1 MALSLLAPTIP
12 ETKYARN
19 GEIHLAYQTLG
30 TGPPDLLGVSSGPL
44 SHVEQIWEQPAVARV
59 LRRLASYGR
68 LILFDQRGTGLSDP
82 VAPHQVP
89 RLEEHV
95 EDMRVILD
103 EVGSRRA
110 VVLGY
115 AAGGAPAMM
124 FAATHPERVES
135 LILWTPYARL
145 RVDDDYPSG
154 ATPEVVDRLVGL
166 TLAEWGKGASIP
178 AMAPSMANDERFRAW
193 AAQMERL
200 AASPGTAADLI
211 AQWHQIDVRRV
222 LPAIRVPTLVLSLK
236 NQPVYSPMLSRYVAD
251 HIPGARF
258 VELEGTDLLAVTNAM
273 FPAIADFLGA
283 SFQQSDPDRSLG
295 TVLFTDI
302 VGSTAIAARI
312 GDLRW
317 RDLLEAHDRILNRQ
331 VERYRGQLIKT
342 TGDGALVLFDG
353 PARAIACAEAIR
365 DALRAIGLVVRAGL
379 HSGELEERED
389 GDIGGIAVHI
399 GARIAALAG
408 PGEIL
413 VSRTIKDLVAGSSLR
428 LESRGTHQLKG
439 VPESW
444 EVFAVMA

>member
-1 MALSLLAPTIP
+1 MALSVLASTIP
-12 ETKYARN
+12 ETKYAAN

-30 TGPPDLLGVSSGPL
+30 TGPPDLLVVSPGPL
-44 SHVEQIWEQPAVARV
+44 SHIEQIWEQPTVARV

-82 VAPHQVP
+82 VASHEVP
-89 RLEEHV
+89 RLEDHV

-103 EVGSRRA
+103 EVGSKRA

-124 FAATHPERVES
+124 FAATHPQRVDS
-135 LILWTPYARL
+135 LILWAPYARL
-145 RVDDDYPSG
+145 RIDDDYPIG
-154 ATPEVVDRLVGL
+154 VTPEMVDKLVGL
-166 TLAEWGKGASIP
+166 TLAEWGKGAAIP
-178 AMAPSMANDERFRAW
+178 AMAPSMTNDERFRAW
-193 AAQMERL
+193 AGQMERL
-200 AASPGTAADLI
+200 AASPGTAAALV
-211 AQWHQIDVRRV
+211 AQWHDIDIRRV

-236 NQPVYSPMLSRYVAD
+236 NQPVYSPMHSRYVAD

-258 VELEGTDLLAVTNAM
+258 VELEGSDLLAETDAM
-273 FPAIADFLGA
+273 FRAIENFLGA
-283 SFQQSDPDRSLG
+283 SYRQSDPDRSLG

-302 VGSTAIAARI
+302 VGSTAIAARL

-317 RDLLEAHDRILNRQ
+317 WDLLEAHDRILNRQ
-331 VERYRGQLIKT
+331 VERYRGRLIKT
-342 TGDGALVLFDG
+342 SGDGALVLFDG

-365 DALRAIGLVVRAGL
+365 DALRAIGLEVRAGL
-379 HSGELEERED
+379 HTGELEERED

>member
-1 MALSLLAPTIP
+1 
-12 ETKYARN
+12 
-19 GEIHLAYQTLG
+19 
-30 TGPPDLLGVSSGPL
+30 
-44 SHVEQIWEQPAVARV
+44 
-59 LRRLASYGR
+59 
-68 LILFDQRGTGLSDP
+68 
-82 VAPHQVP
+82 
-89 RLEEHV
+89 
-95 EDMRVILD
+95 
-103 EVGSRRA
+103 
-110 VVLGY
+110 
-115 AAGGAPAMM
+115 
-124 FAATHPERVES
+124 
-135 LILWTPYARL
+135 
-145 RVDDDYPSG
+145 
-154 ATPEVVDRLVGL
+154 
-166 TLAEWGKGASIP
+166 
-178 AMAPSMANDERFRAW
+178 
-193 AAQMERL
+193 
-200 AASPGTAADLI
+200 
-211 AQWHQIDVRRV
+211 
-222 LPAIRVPTLVLSLK
+222 
-236 NQPVYSPMLSRYVAD
+236 MLSRYVAD

-317 RDLLEAHDRILNRQ
+317 RDLLESHDRILNRQ

-365 DALRAIGLVVRAGL
+365 DALRAIGLEVRAGL
-379 HSGELEERED
+379 HTGELEERED
-389 GDIGGIAVHI
+389 ADIGGIAVHI